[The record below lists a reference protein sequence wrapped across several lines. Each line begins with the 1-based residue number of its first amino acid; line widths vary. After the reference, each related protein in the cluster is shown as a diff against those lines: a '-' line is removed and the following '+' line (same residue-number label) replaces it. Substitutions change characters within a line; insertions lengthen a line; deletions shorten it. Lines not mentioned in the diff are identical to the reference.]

1 MRGIYDFCRDP
12 KKDDLKAIL
21 DLGARKHPAGLAQN
35 FLEKDIW
42 VAEILLLLY
51 DENLLGAHSTAFK
64 GGTALSKCWKVIER
78 FSEDINLSTHWS
90 ELAGEPD
97 EIAAWE
103 QSTQSNSQKK
113 KFREQ
118 QTKLLT
124 EWSGALVIRLNER
137 LAKYSIDGLSAE
149 LEPGSKGEKVNI
161 HSPRL
166 SSHDSN
172 YQLDYILLEFGG
184 RNRGRPT
191 VSHNVACYLS
201 ELDELQTIAFP
212 QATVAAYHPGYV
224 LWEKLTALHQFSTQ
238 EKDPDPHR
246 LARHWYD
253 VDCILQQNAF
263 TNALDA
269 TEAMTDVVTMKSQ
282 RWAQKG
288 VTFEEVLEGR
298 LILVPEGER
307 LDQIAEDHNA
317 AIEGRM
323 FFGVP
328 DDFETI
334 ISRLREAQDSINAG
348 ISRDTSGHGAT

>member
-1 MRGIYDFCRDP
+1 MTDIFDFYRDP
-12 KKDDLKAIL
+12 KKHDELKAIL
-21 DLGARKHPAGLAQN
+21 SLGAQKHPAGLAQN

-42 VAEILLLLY
+42 VAEVLRLLY

-64 GGTALSKCWKVIER
+64 GGTALSKCWRAIER
-78 FSEDINLSTHWS
+78 FSEDIDLSIHWS
-90 ELAGEPD
+90 DLACEPD

-103 QSTQSNSQKK
+103 QSTQSNSHKK

-124 EWSGALVIRLNER
+124 EWSVNLVDRLNER
-137 LAKYSIDGLSAE
+137 LAEYGIDELGAE

-161 HSPRL
+161 HFPRL
-166 SSHDSN
+166 SSYDSD

-191 VSHNVACYLS
+191 VSHKVACYLA
-201 ELDELQTIAFP
+201 ELEELQTMAFP

-238 EKDPDPHR
+238 EKDPDSHR

-253 VDCILQQNAF
+253 VDCLLQKSDF
-263 TNALDA
+263 TNPLDA
-269 TEAMTDVVTMKSQ
+269 IDAMVDVVTMKSQ

-288 VTFEEVLEGR
+288 VTFEDVLEGR
-298 LILVPEGER
+298 LALVPEGER
-307 LDQIAEDHNA
+307 RDQIAADHAA

-334 ISRLREAQDSINAG
+334 ISRLREAQEKINAG
-348 ISRDTSGHGAT
+348 INRNTG

>member
-1 MRGIYDFCRDP
+1 LTDIFDFYRDP
-12 KKDDLKAIL
+12 KKHDDLKAIL
-21 DLGARKHPAGLAQN
+21 DLGAQKHPAGLAQN

-42 VAEILLLLY
+42 VAEILRLLY

-78 FSEDINLSTHWS
+78 FSEDIDLSIHWS

-97 EIAAWE
+97 EIAARE

-137 LAKYSIDGLSAE
+137 LAKYGIDGLRAE

-161 HSPRL
+161 HFPRL

-191 VSHNVACYLS
+191 VSHKVACYLS
-201 ELDELQTIAFP
+201 ELDELQTITFP
-212 QATVAAYHPGYV
+212 QAMVAAYHPGYV

-253 VDCILQQNAF
+253 VDCLLQQDEF
-263 TNALDA
+263 TNALDV
-269 TEAMTDVVTMKSQ
+269 TDAMTDVVTMKSQ

-288 VTFEEVLEGR
+288 VIFEEVLEGR
-298 LILVPEGER
+298 LVLVPEGER
-307 LDQIAEDHNA
+307 LNQIAADHKA

-334 ISRLREAQDSINAG
+334 ISRLREAQDTINASINSTHPHS
-348 ISRDTSGHGAT
+348 I

>member
-1 MRGIYDFCRDP
+1 MTDIFDFYRDP
-12 KKDDLKAIL
+12 KKHDELKAIL
-21 DLGARKHPAGLAQN
+21 NFGAQKHPAGLAQN

-42 VAEILLLLY
+42 VAEVLRLLY

-64 GGTALSKCWKVIER
+64 GGTALSKCWKAIER
-78 FSEDINLSTHWS
+78 FSEDIDLSIHWS
-90 ELAGEPD
+90 DLAGESD

-124 EWSGALVIRLNER
+124 EWSNNLVDRLNER
-137 LAKYSIDGLSAE
+137 LAQYAIDGLRAE
-149 LEPGSKGEKVNI
+149 LDLGSKGEKVNV
-161 HSPRL
+161 HFPRL
-166 SSHDSN
+166 SSYDSN

-184 RNRGRPT
+184 RNRGQPT
-191 VSHNVACYLS
+191 VSHGVTCYLA
-201 ELDELQTIAFP
+201 ELEELQTIAFP
-212 QATVAAYHPGYV
+212 EATVAAYHPGYV

-253 VDCILQQNAF
+253 VDRLIQQSDF
-263 TNALDA
+263 TNPLDA
-269 TEAMTDVVTMKSQ
+269 TDAMVDVVTMKSQ
-282 RWAQKG
+282 RWPQKG
-288 VTFEEVLEGR
+288 VIFEAVLEGR
-298 LILVPEGER
+298 LVLVPEGER
-307 LDQIAEDHNA
+307 LDQIAADHAA

-323 FFGVP
+323 FFGIP

-334 ISRLREAQDSINAG
+334 ISRLIEAQEKINAG
-348 ISRDTSGHGAT
+348 IKKNTAGQ

>member
-1 MRGIYDFCRDP
+1 MTDIFDLYRDP
-12 KKDDLKAIL
+12 KKHDELKAIL
-21 DLGARKHPAGLAQN
+21 NLGAQKHPAGLAQN

-42 VAEILLLLY
+42 VAEVLRLLY

-64 GGTALSKCWKVIER
+64 GGTALSKCWRVIER
-78 FSEDINLSTHWS
+78 FSEDIDLSIHWS
-90 ELAGEPD
+90 DLAGEPD

-113 KFREQ
+113 KFRDR

-124 EWSGALVIRLNER
+124 EWSANLVDRLNER
-137 LAKYSIDGLSAE
+137 LAEYEIEGLRAE
-149 LEPGSKGEKVNI
+149 LEPDSKGEKVNV
-161 HSPRL
+161 HFPRL
-166 SSHDSN
+166 SSYDSN

-191 VSHNVACYLS
+191 VSHNVGCYLA
-201 ELDELQTIAFP
+201 ELEELQTITFP
-212 QATVAAYHPGYV
+212 QVTVAAYHPGYV

-238 EKDPDPHR
+238 EKEPDPHR

-253 VDCILQQNAF
+253 VDCLLKKEDF
-263 TNALDA
+263 TNPLDE
-269 TEAMTDVVTMKSQ
+269 TVAMTDVVAMKGQ

-288 VTFEEVLEGR
+288 VDFEEVLDGQ
-298 LILVPEGER
+298 LVLVPEGER
-307 LDQIAEDHNA
+307 LNQIATDHSD

-334 ISRLREAQDSINAG
+334 ISRLREAQKKINAG
-348 ISRDTSGHGAT
+348 INRNKADQ

>member
-1 MRGIYDFCRDP
+1 MTDIFDFYRDP
-12 KKDDLKAIL
+12 TKHDDLKAIL
-21 DLGARKHPAGLAQN
+21 DLGAQKHPAGLAQN

-42 VAEILLLLY
+42 VAEILRLLY

-64 GGTALSKCWKVIER
+64 GGTALSKCWRAIER
-78 FSEDINLSTHWS
+78 FSEDIDLSIHWS
-90 ELAGEPD
+90 DLAGEPD
-97 EIAAWE
+97 EIAAWAK
-103 QSTQSNSQKK
+103 STENNSQKK
-113 KFREQ
+113 KFRDR

-124 EWSGALVIRLNER
+124 EWSTGLINRLNER
-137 LAKYSIDGLSAE
+137 LAEYGIDGLRAK
-149 LEPGSKGEKVNI
+149 LEADSKGEKVNV
-161 HSPRL
+161 HFPRL
-166 SSHDSN
+166 SSYDSN

-191 VSHNVACYLS
+191 VNHKVECYLA
-201 ELDELQTIAFP
+201 ELEELQTIAFP

-253 VDCILQQNAF
+253 VDCILQQDEF
-263 TNALDA
+263 SNALDA
-269 TEAMTDVVTMKSQ
+269 TDAMTDVVTMKSQ

-288 VTFEEVLEGR
+288 VTFEEALEGR
-298 LILVPEGER
+298 LVLVPEGER
-307 LDQIAEDHNA
+307 LDQIAADHSA
-317 AIEGRM
+317 AVEGRM

-334 ISRLREAQDSINAG
+334 VSRLREAQDRINAC
-348 ISRDTSGHGAT
+348 IRRDASDQ

>member
-1 MRGIYDFCRDP
+1 MTDIFDLYRDP
-12 KKDDLKAIL
+12 KKHDELKAIL
-21 DLGARKHPAGLAQN
+21 NLGTQKHPAGLAQN

-42 VAEILLLLY
+42 VAEVLRLLY
-51 DENLLGAHSTAFK
+51 NENLLGTHSTAFK
-64 GGTALSKCWKVIER
+64 GGTALSKCWRAIER
-78 FSEDINLSTHWS
+78 FSEDIDLSIHWS
-90 ELAGEPD
+90 DLAGEAD

-103 QSTQSNSQKK
+103 QSTENNSQKK
-113 KFREQ
+113 KFRKR

-124 EWSGALVIRLNER
+124 EWSTDLIDRLNER
-137 LAKYSIDGLSAE
+137 LAQYEIDGLRAE
-149 LEPGSKGEKVNI
+149 LEPGSEGEKVNV
-161 HSPRL
+161 HFPRL
-166 SSHDSN
+166 SSYDSN

-191 VSHNVACYLS
+191 VSHEVGCYLA
-201 ELDELQTIAFP
+201 ELEELQAIAFP

-238 EKDPDPHR
+238 ERDPDPHR

-253 VDCILQQNAF
+253 VDCLLQQEDFANP
-263 TNALDA
+263 LDE
-269 TEAMTDVVTMKSQ
+269 TVAMKDVVAMKGQ
-282 RWAQKG
+282 RWAQRG
-288 VTFEEVLEGR
+288 VSFEEVLDGR

-307 LDQIAEDHNA
+307 LNQIAADHSD

-334 ISRLREAQDSINAG
+334 VSRLRESQDWINTG
-348 ISRDTSGHGAT
+348 IGQVTHGK